1 MCSHLHICMG
11 AHCEAT
17 GVMEARWEK
26 RGSVAADFRV
36 EVLLCNP
43 TKKLL
48 ILVPKSDIGPPVD
61 PEILACVIYPA
72 VNSSFAKST
81 MAPS

>member
-1 MCSHLHICMG
+1 MCSHLHVCG
-11 AHCEAT
+11 GKHCEAID
-17 GVMEARWEK
+17 VIEARFEK
-26 RGSVAADFRV
+26 SGSGVDFRL
-36 EVLLCNP
+36 EALLGSP

-48 ILVPKSDIGPPVD
+48 IFVPKSDIGPPAD

>member
-1 MCSHLHICMG
+1 MG

-61 PEILACVIYPA
+61 PEI
-72 VNSSFAKST
+72 
-81 MAPS
+81 